1 MEVLKK
7 VLEGAINL
15 ECFQLPGFCSIRK
28 LFFNNFKKT
37 DVNYYSILDF
47 EKN

>member
-7 VLEGAINL
+7 VLEGSMNL
-15 ECFQLPGFCSIRK
+15 EYAQLSGYCSMRK
-28 LFFNNFKKT
+28 LFFNDYKDT

-47 EKN
+47 Q